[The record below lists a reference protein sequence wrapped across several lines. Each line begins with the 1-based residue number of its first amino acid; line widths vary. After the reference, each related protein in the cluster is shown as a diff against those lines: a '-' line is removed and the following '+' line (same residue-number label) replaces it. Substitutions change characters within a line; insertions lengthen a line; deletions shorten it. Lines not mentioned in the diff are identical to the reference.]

1 MGVPCIVP
9 KITTYQP
16 GWNWRLIC
24 SHRIVCLSLY
34 EGGKLRQ
41 GMWRPVP
48 DDITHTQSPF
58 CPCQQ
63 ATAPGGHRHGAWNR
77 QAPLR
82 TLVDALSA
90 ARRQPFWAVGN
101 HGGFR
106 VSLKHSILQRQP
118 VGCSLQVKTPVCL
131 PLRQDRSK
139 GNTIIQRK
147 FVTGLVYFSYFKIQA
162 NLSFDPFFMHHLP
175 KF

>member
-77 QAPLR
+77 QGTSQNAGGCALCGQKTAFLGCEQSRGIQSITETQYSSKPASRL
-82 TLVDALSA
+82 LPSSEDASLSS
-90 ARRQPFWAVGN
+90 PFGAHQGRGA
-101 HGGFR
+101 HGRCTGHPGPAQSSGRGFCR
-106 VSLKHSILQRQP
+106 GIGGPQ
-118 VGCSLQVKTPVCL
+118 
-131 PLRQDRSK
+131 
-139 GNTIIQRK
+139 
-147 FVTGLVYFSYFKIQA
+147 
-162 NLSFDPFFMHHLP
+162 
-175 KF
+175 